1 MRMVVILE
9 KVERKAEKVG
19 LRVTG
24 WCWARRPQLLSMS
37 VELGQPHRGPT
48 VTHLHL

>member
-1 MRMVVILE
+1 MVVILE

-24 WCWARRPQLLSMS
+24 WAGDLLLGLLWASAGAGHGGHS
-37 VELGQPHRGPT
+37 S
-48 VTHLHL
+48 